1 MTEQRPRN
9 IEEYLAQLRAALA
22 GEDPALIQDAMYD
35 AEEYLRAEINAH
47 LDRPQSEVIADI
59 VRSYGAPDEVA
70 DIYRKTEATVEK
82 ALATPKPVK
91 SSSVWGRFFGVY
103 ADVRSWSS
111 LFYMLL
117 AGATGWFYFT
127 WTITGWS
134 VSLGLLIL
142 IIGIPLL
149 LLFMG
154 ATRLLSLL
162 EGRLVEVM
170 LQVRM
175 PRRPVYQQR
184 DLGLFARIGNM
195 LSDGR
200 TWSTFCYM
208 ILMLPLGIIYF
219 TIVVTGLSIFV
230 PMVFAPTLYFGINI
244 DWGWYDNDMPYW
256 ATFFVSLL
264 GILGLTVFMHLVRGI
279 GHVHGQLAKSLLVRV
294 EPD

>member
-1 MTEQRPRN
+1 MTDQRIRT

-22 GEDPALIQDAMYD
+22 GEDPALIQDALYD

-47 LDRPQSEVIADI
+47 QDRPQSEVIADI
-59 VRSYGAPDEVA
+59 VRSYGAPEEVA
-70 DIYRKTEATVEK
+70 AIYRRTEATVQK
-82 ALATPKPVK
+82 ALATPKPIK
-91 SSSVWGRFFGVY
+91 SESVLGRFFGVF

-127 WTITGWS
+127 WTVTGWS

-175 PRRPVYQQR
+175 PRRPIYQQR

-195 LSDGR
+195 LSDVR

-208 ILMLPLGIIYF
+208 LLMLPLGITYF
-219 TIVVTGLSIFV
+219 TIVVTGVSVFV
-230 PMVFAPTLYFGINI
+230 PMVFAPILHFSFNL
-244 DWGWYDNDMPYW
+244 DWVWYSHDMPYW
-256 ATFFVSLL
+256 TMFILSIV

-279 GHVHGQLAKSLLVRV
+279 GHVHGQLAKLLLVRA